1 MTYEELAKANERLK
15 TVDIKGKDYVQVNYR
30 ILAFRELFPMGTITT
45 EILDLDMEKG
55 FALMKSTAQDGD
67 GKILGTGLAYEEK
80 ASSYINKTSFIENC
94 ETSAVGRAL
103 AMLGIGVD
111 SSLCSAEELVNAVTN
126 QEKKPTKKTK
136 AEEPEPQNAEDVGK
150 MKIPELKVKALEG
163 KCKSEGVPVEKICT
177 LYKVK
182 TLADLNERQ
191 FSHLNLNWEKVKAM

>member
-30 ILAFRELFPMGTITT
+30 ILAFRELFPMGTIRT
-45 EILDLDMEKG
+45 EILHIDIEQGVVMMQ
-55 FALMKSTAQDGD
+55 ATAMDET
-67 GKILGTGLAYEEK
+67 GKVLGTGMAYEEK
-80 ASSYINKTSFIENC
+80 SSSYINKGSYIENC

-111 SSLCSAEELVNAVTN
+111 ASICSAEELVNAVTN
-126 QEKKPTKKTK
+126 QDKKPTKKTK